1 MRVAAVVLVGPGVHH
16 QCTEDPMR
24 YDESYSF
31 LHFVAR
37 PLDIGLTR
45 YPLPNNHVFQTLLA
59 HVGWLVFGDD
69 PPVLRL
75 PALVAGGAHVPAPH
89 TSGRL
94 LSAPAARP
102 LAPGPAGPPAA
113 HRPALI

>member
-59 HVGWLVFGDD
+59 HVAWLVFGDD

-75 PALVAGGAHVPAPH
+75 PALVAGARRVGAHHHSRRRPSPPAP
-89 TSGRL
+89 
-94 LSAPAARP
+94 RP
-102 LAPGPAGPPAA
+102 PP
-113 HRPALI
+113 PP